1 MREDVALARVRDLV
15 RQQYHSVPRRRFWMA
30 VAGAI
35 TAVLAIALP
44 LGALVFFHEGPWT
57 GFAWDLL
64 VRLPFALLCVAFVL
78 VAVREART
86 GKWKALSAF
95 ALVFLLFALV
105 TGLAWFKFVRQAWG
119 LVRVLQLPG
128 DGVHAVAVACHETT
142 DPELIHQITA
152 DLRGAEWYSPDSH
165 GWAPYAALTL
175 RFADGQRAQ
184 YQLTEELAGDRLVI
198 RLAPGDAGLAAV
210 PHLAVSLE
218 QASLLQVADRPRYN
232 KRGTYRAIVG
242 GSVCK

>member
-1 MREDVALARVRDLV
+1 MREDASRIRVGELL
-15 RQQYHSVPRRRFWMA
+15 RQAYDRMPRRRFWVA

-35 TAVLAIALP
+35 TVALAIALP
-44 LGALVFFHEGPWT
+44 LGALVLFHEGPWT

-64 VRLPFALLCVAFVL
+64 VRLPFALLWIAFVL

-86 GKWKALSAF
+86 GRWKALSAF
-95 ALVFLLFALV
+95 ALVLLLFALV
-105 TGLAWFKFVRQAWG
+105 TGLAWLKLVRQAWG
-119 LVRVLQLPG
+119 LVHLRQMPG
-128 DGVHAVAVACHETT
+128 DGVRAVAVACHETD
-142 DPELIHQITA
+142 DPRQIHQITA

-175 RFADGQRAQ
+175 RFADGHREQ
-184 YQLTEELAGDRLVI
+184 YQLTEELAQDRLVV
-198 RLAPGDAGLAAV
+198 RLAAGDAGLAAV

-218 QASLLQVADRPRYN
+218 QASLLQVADLPRYD

-242 GSVCK
+242 RSVCK